1 MGSATAPAGAAAT
14 TTTTTAPPATTT
26 TTTAT
31 APTTTTTTTTFPA
44 GATKADKWVIR
55 AITAEQKFGSV
66 HVVGKITQ
74 GKSQI
79 VLELLV
85 NADGEGGGEF
95 VQDGNLIKIERV
107 GPLLYFNAPTKFW
120 TTHAT
125 AAQTKVYGGKWIEFS
140 AVDPRFTS
148 FDQFLDAADLV
159 VAAFQG
165 HTAPLTV
172 SQPTTFA
179 GHKVVIVKDTVT
191 NKGKREH
198 GPHVHRRQGPGPR
211 VQDRRRHPGRREH
224 GRLQPLRQGRHADG
238 PAQCHQPV
246 LIRGRVAESTCRTDS
261 GGRTA
266 ATPNYLTSPP
276 RTPPAAPAAMSWLRS
291 SRSGMYSPITPA
303 RIGSGIDCSQMRP
316 GPVSTAKW

>member
-1 MGSATAPAGAAAT
+1 MGSATAPAGAATTGAAAT
-14 TTTTTAPPATTT
+14 TTTAQPATTT
-26 TTTAT
+26 TTAVAASTTA
-31 APTTTTTTTTFPA
+31 TTTTTFPA

-85 NADGEGGGEF
+85 NSDGEGGGEF

-125 AAQTKVYGGKWIEFS
+125 AAQAKTYGGKWIEFS

-172 SQPTTFA
+172 SKPTTFA

-191 NKGKREH
+191 VKGKKST
-198 GPHVHRRQGPGPR
+198 G
-211 VQDRRRHPGRREH
+211 
-224 GRLQPLRQGRHADG
+224 LMYIAAKG
-238 PAQCHQPV
+238 PALVYKIVDDTPGNVSTVVFDHYGKGATLTVPPNAIN
-246 LIRGRVAESTCRTDS
+246 LTAGPFRAARRVHLPDRF
-261 GGRTA
+261 R
-266 ATPNYLTSPP
+266 
-276 RTPPAAPAAMSWLRS
+276 
-291 SRSGMYSPITPA
+291 
-303 RIGSGIDCSQMRP
+303 RP
-316 GPVSTAKW
+316 GPERSPPSRERARRAIT

>member
-1 MGSATAPAGAAAT
+1 MHHSRLFGGNPQAARSTIFCVVAAFAGHKGASRRRPMTTAALPLAALTALVTMTLWMGSGTVPASAATTGAAAT
-14 TTTTTAPPATTT
+14 TTTAPPAATTTT

-31 APTTTTTTTTFPA
+31 PAPAGASTTTTFPA
-44 GATKADKWVIR
+44 GATTADKWVIR

-85 NADGEGGGEF
+85 NSDGEGGGEF

-120 TTHAT
+120 RTHAT
-125 AAQTKVYGGKWIEFS
+125 AAQAKTYGGKWIEFS

-148 FDQFLDAADLV
+148 FDQFLSAADLV

-172 SQPTTFA
+172 SKPTTFA

-191 NKGKREH
+191 VKGKKST
-198 GPHVHRRQGPGPR
+198 G
-211 VQDRRRHPGRREH
+211 
-224 GRLQPLRQGRHADG
+224 LMYIAAKG
-238 PAQCHQPV
+238 PALV
-246 LIRGRVAESTCRTDS
+246 YKIVDD
-261 GGRTA
+261 
-266 ATPNYLTSPP
+266 TP
-276 RTPPAAPAAMSWLRS
+276 
-291 SRSGMYSPITPA
+291 G
-303 RIGSGIDCSQMRP
+303 D
-316 GPVSTAKW
+316 VSTVVFQHYGKGVTLTVPPNAINLT